1 MQEAG
6 DPMTRPSPFEGP
18 PEDEA
23 LRAVRRSSLGPL
35 EALDSP
41 EQVRLELELAGPM
54 SRAFAFSID
63 YSLILLAMALVFL
76 VVVSGMQQIVAFLSQ
91 SDWLREGVEQLGGWL
106 GGSEPDASEAF
117 LRALALTLGIWL
129 VIDLCFTTLYFVAFE
144 TFWGGRTPGKHWA
157 RIRVVG
163 SGGTGVGWRESLLR
177 NLLRTVDALPA
188 GYLVGALAMIASP
201 RAQRLG
207 DLVAGT
213 LVVRER
219 PRQSVAWSG
228 EERID
233 PEVEAGFRFTRDEL
247 ASLGELERRLI
258 RRTLRRVEELS
269 ERRSA
274 PILERTVIALCR
286 RMGREEGVPPAEM
299 QRDFLRVLLAASE
312 RLL

>member
-1 MQEAG
+1 VQQAG
-6 DPMTRPSPFEGP
+6 DPMTSSSPFEAP

-23 LRAVRRSSLGPL
+23 SRDARRSSLGPL
-35 EALDSP
+35 ETLDSP

-91 SDWLREGVEQLGGWL
+91 SDLLREGAEKLAGWV
-106 GGSEPDASEAF
+106 GDSESDAGEAF

-163 SGGTGVGWRESLLR
+163 SRGTGVGWRESLLR
-177 NLLRTVDALPA
+177 NLLRTVDAPSA
-188 GYLVGALAMIASP
+188 GYLVGVLAIVASP

-219 PRQSVAWSG
+219 PRQPVAWAG

-247 ASLGELERRLI
+247 ACLGELERRLI

-274 PILERTVIALCR
+274 AILERTVKALCR
-286 RMGREEGVPPAEM
+286 RMGREEGVPAEL
-299 QRDFLRVLLAASE
+299 QRDFLRVLLVASE